1 MAQRAPPVDGIDWPG
16 LYRWSIKYSDG
27 TSPQCQLSEEDI
39 LFLRG
44 AIQEAFAQEENP
56 KKVTEEQLA
65 LVTSFLKQEAS
76 ARDCIA
82 ALSVLQRLI
91 DDYPELSRD
100 FAKLNALEPLLRLLV
115 LPSGPD
121 VAGARSP
128 SAAAQ
133 QQQQQQQQGEEQ
145 QQQQQQQQ
153 QQPLQES
160 EAAKAFIILEKT
172 LEILAFVMQNNPQIQ
187 QAVADLGGLPLL
199 FALVKEAPRSR
210 ALRVRALQTLSCLLR
225 NHRPSEELFLRS
237 RGLCLLVYAIKSDD
251 PKYQEKACSLCRHL
265 VAEGLVSLHEALE
278 TGLFVALEMLLPS
291 LQDLQSQKITLHQQ
305 QQQQLKEQQESPTP
319 ETPACAAAA
328 VLVVAAAAD
337 VQFAETAMQL
347 TIKLLQQH
355 RMALARGPELG
366 TMAACLKTRREWL
379 LTIGPRLQSEQ
390 EFLKSRAALHLLT
403 PEEEEKLQAIPYDL
417 ETVATQLALVDEAI
431 DLTNVQHLLPSQ
443 QQHKQ
448 QQQHQQPHHGQH
460 THVQQQQAASAP
472 APLALGFGP
481 PCSPQHQQQPNQ
493 QQHQHPHQQHQQ
505 HPNQQHQHYPQQQHQ
520 HPNQPQQYDNQ
531 PQQYS
536 PQQQQH
542 HHPQQQPGYYHPHQQ
557 QQQHGGGRGYRSHSN
572 TRHQQEHEQQQRQQH
587 ARLGG
592 SPQPPRMPPM

>member
-1 MAQRAPPVDGIDWPG
+1 MAQQLPPVDGIDWPG

-27 TSPQCQLSEEDI
+27 TSPQCQLSEEDV

-44 AIQEAFAQEENP
+44 AIHEAFAQEENP
-56 KKVTEEQLA
+56 KRVTEEQL
-65 LVTSFLKQEAS
+65 VVISKFLEQQVS
-76 ARDCIA
+76 ARDCIV

-115 LPSGPD
+115 LPSEPD
-121 VAGARSP
+121 VAVPRSP

-133 QQQQQQQQGEEQ
+133 QQQQLHQEGEG
-145 QQQQQQQQ
+145 QQQQ

-210 ALRVRALQTLSCLLR
+210 ALRVKALQTLSCLLR

-265 VAEGLVSLHEALE
+265 VAEGLVSLHEALG

-291 LQDLQSQKITLHQQ
+291 LQDLQN
-305 QQQQLKEQQESPTP
+305 
-319 ETPACAAAA
+319 
-328 VLVVAAAAD
+328 

-355 RMALARGPELG
+355 RMTLARGPELG
-366 TMAACLKTRREWL
+366 NMSACLKMRREWL
-379 LTIGPRLQSEQ
+379 LTIGPRLQSEE
-390 EFLKSRAALHLLT
+390 EFLKSRAAMHLLT
-403 PEEEEKLQAIPYDL
+403 PGEEEKLQAIPYDL
-417 ETVATQLALVDEAI
+417 ETVASQLALVDEAL
-431 DLTNVQHLLPSQ
+431 DLTNVHHLISSQ

-448 QQQHQQPHHGQH
+448 QQHQQPHPGQH

-472 APLALGFGP
+472 APLALGFDA
-481 PCSPQHQQQPNQ
+481 PCSS
-493 QQHQHPHQQHQQ
+493 QHQQ
-505 HPNQQHQHYPQQQHQ
+505 HL
-520 HPNQPQQYDNQ
+520 
-531 PQQYS
+531 
-536 PQQQQH
+536 QQQH
-542 HHPQQQPGYYHPHQQ
+542 HHPNQQQQHPQQQHYQPQQ
-557 QQQHGGGRGYRSHSN
+557 QQQSHPQHQHHHPNEQQQNHRGQQHYHHQQRHGGRGYRSQSN
-572 TRHQQEHEQQQRQQH
+572 SRPNQQQQQQQQQH